1 MEGDPSP
8 KLSANEHNCI
18 ESKSACRHREVFIVV
33 SFAISD

>member
-18 ESKSACRHREVFIVV
+18 ATKSACRYREVFIVIV
-33 SFAISD
+33 SEATR